1 MSTPDVSAPGPA
13 VTVPAPVVSV
23 RPVVIAAPGRGDDL
37 QVRVSAP
44 VTGDSLPVVVFSHG
58 FGWSMDAYAPLAD
71 YWAARGLVVVQPTH
85 LDSRLLGLAPDD
97 PRVPATWRIRVDDL
111 VRVLDNLGSI
121 EASVPGLAGRAAPGR
136 IAVAGH
142 SWGAQTASTLLGA
155 RVLDADGKP
164 GDDMSDLRVTAGVLL
179 SITGT
184 GDSLAPFA
192 AENFPF
198 MRPDFTGMTTQSLVV
213 AGDHDDSPLSSR
225 GPDWFTDAYRMS
237 PGARHLLTLSGGEH
251 SLGGVAGY
259 GVAETTDENP
269 GRVALVQQV
278 TTAYL
283 RTALGAD
290 PAAFAAASEAA
301 ARDASSARLDT
312 SY

>member
-23 RPVVIAAPGRGDDL
+23 RPVVIAVPGRGDDL

-121 EASVPGLAGRAAPGR
+121 EASVPGLSGRADPGR

-164 GDDMSDLRVTAGVLL
+164 GDDMSDLRATAG
-179 SITGT
+179 G
-184 GDSLAPFA
+184 A
-192 AENFPF
+192 A
-198 MRPDFTGMTTQSLVV
+198 V
-213 AGDHDDSPLSSR
+213 DHRNR
-225 GPDWFTDAYRMS
+225 GQ
-237 PGARHLLTLSGGEH
+237 PGPVRGGELPVHATGLHRNDHPVTSGRRRPRRLPAVIARAGLVHRRLPDEPGRAAPAH
-251 SLGGVAGY
+251 SVRRRALAGGVAGY